1 MEPRVRAADSMNTD
15 RGAARVRVS
24 AFPPQPARSMSHSSI
39 APPVADEYAPFY
51 SGYVTL
57 AKEHDPLVLLDKQ
70 RDILRQMCSAISE
83 EQALARYA
91 PGKWSIKE
99 VIGHLSDTERVFSYR
114 LFRISRGDTTPLAG
128 FDQNVYVDSAR
139 SDERPL
145 AELLEEFLSVR
156 EATLRLVQGLTPEEL
171 ARRGTANEAA
181 VSARA
186 LVYIAAGHV
195 AHHIRIL
202 RESYGVS
209 IP

>member
-1 MEPRVRAADSMNTD
+1 
-15 RGAARVRVS
+15 
-24 AFPPQPARSMSHSSI
+24 MSHSRI

-51 SGYVTL
+51 SGYVSL
-57 AKEHDPLVLLDKQ
+57 AKEHDPLELLDKQ
-70 RDILRQMCSAISE
+70 RDTLRQMCSTLTE

-99 VIGHLSDTERVFSYR
+99 VLGHLSDTERVFSYR

-128 FDQNVYVDSAR
+128 FDQNAYVDNAR

-186 LVYIAAGHV
+186 LVHIAAGHV
-195 AHHIRIL
+195 EHHIRIL

>member
-1 MEPRVRAADSMNTD
+1 MS
-15 RGAARVRVS
+15 
-24 AFPPQPARSMSHSSI
+24 QPSI

-51 SGYVTL
+51 SGYVAL
-57 AKEHDPLVLLDKQ
+57 AREQDPLALLRSQ
-70 RDILRQMCSAISE
+70 RDSLRAMCASLTE

-99 VIGHLSDTERVFSYR
+99 VLGHLADTERVFSYR
-114 LFRISRGDTTPLAG
+114 IFRISRGDTTPLTG
-128 FDQNVYVDSAR
+128 FDQNAYVAAAR

-156 EATLRLVQGLTPEEL
+156 EATLRLVLGLTPEEL
-171 ARRGTANEAA
+171 ARRGTANEAP

-202 RESYGVS
+202 RDSYGVS
-209 IP
+209 VQ

>member
-1 MEPRVRAADSMNTD
+1 
-15 RGAARVRVS
+15 
-24 AFPPQPARSMSHSSI
+24 MSHSSI